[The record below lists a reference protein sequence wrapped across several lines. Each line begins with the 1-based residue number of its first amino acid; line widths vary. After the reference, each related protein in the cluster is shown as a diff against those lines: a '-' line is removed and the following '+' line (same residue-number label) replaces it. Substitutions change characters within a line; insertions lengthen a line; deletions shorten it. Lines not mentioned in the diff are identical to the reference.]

1 MRMSPDAKL
10 ALRILLAGIFFL
22 QIDTSGS
29 TGTYCCYNKCRFVY
43 HFKAI
48 GGPYYHVVN
57 GIAVSNIQV
66 SCPNIYPTNHSYQ
79 VAGGIVSYTTNSNG
93 VEACAVPPNCNYGGI
108 PAGPGGVPPGGS
120 RRPVGDMRQF
130 VDEHWRR
137 YRSESRLLRRRLPS
151 GMPVSV
157 RIPLPLISLASDVAG
172 ARPPR
177 ILIST
182 RRAVS
187 APCVSS
193 VSA

>member
-108 PAGPGGVPPGGS
+108 PAGPGGVPPAVPAAQWATCANSWTNIGGGTVPSRGSCVGGS
-120 RRPVGDMRQF
+120 LQ
-130 VDEHWRR
+130 EC
-137 YRSESRLLRRRLPS
+137 L
-151 GMPVSV
+151 
-157 RIPLPLISLASDVAG
+157 
-172 ARPPR
+172 
-177 ILIST
+177 
-182 RRAVS
+182 S
-187 APCVSS
+187 ACGYPCP
-193 VSA
+193 